1 MGVLTID
8 CGQQERP
15 TGKEENLAV
24 ETAVTSDPE
33 LIRRML
39 AGDERA
45 FEAFFNAY
53 FPRVYRFALP
63 RLNGDVDATRE
74 VVQATLEKA
83 IRKLEGFRG
92 ESGLFTWICQ
102 ICRNEIVDYIRATR
116 RMRHVVLIDDEP
128 ELRAVI
134 ESLEAP
140 EEFDLAKSYGR
151 AEAARIVRVVL
162 DRLPSSYGDA
172 LEWKYIEGQSVED
185 IGKRLGIGTIAAQ
198 SLLARARRAF
208 REGLESVFGADVSD
222 VASGLGT

>member
-1 MGVLTID
+1 LGILTIGG
-8 CGQQERP
+8 GQLERP
-15 TGKEENLAV
+15 TGKEEDRAV
-24 ETAVTSDPE
+24 ETAVTSDPQ

-45 FEAFFNAY
+45 FDAFFNAY

-83 IRKLEGFRG
+83 MRKLESYRG

-102 ICRNEIVDYIRATR
+102 ICRNEIVDYIRARR

-128 ELRAVI
+128 ELRAAI
-134 ESLEAP
+134 ESIEAP

-151 AEAARIVRVVL
+151 AESARIVRVVL
-162 DRLPSSYGDA
+162 DRLPSTYGDA
-172 LEWKYIEGQSVED
+172 LEWKYIEGQSVEA

-208 REGLESVFGADVSD
+208 REGLEAVFGADVSD